1 MLLMRRAG
9 PHPAHGAH
17 GRPTKRNRRMIH
29 RFTGE

>member
-9 PHPAHGAH
+9 PHPAHG
-17 GRPTKRNRRMIH
+17 RPTKRHRRMIR